1 MSDDFSLVGAV
12 ALVTGAVGA
21 LGSDIARALS
31 RAGAAVAVHHLD
43 QPDEATALAEELSA
57 HGYGATVVSG
67 DVTSPSDARTM
78 VEATEAVL
86 GPLTLLVNNAG
97 IIDERPLLE
106 MPLEVWQRT
115 IDVDLTGVF
124 VMCQAV
130 LAGMQ
135 HRPGSSIVNV
145 ASQVPFKGGPNL
157 ASYAAAKGGVVGLT
171 RALARE
177 FGPGVRVNAIAPGP
191 LTTPMTAPYTDDE
204 EWVRA
209 RVANLVDQRLGD
221 TAEVAPSVVFLASPA
236 GRLYLGQTLHVN
248 GGGVMA

>member
-1 MSDDFSLVGAV
+1 MNDFSLDGAV

-21 LGSDIARALS
+21 LGADIARALS

-43 QPDEATALAEELSA
+43 QPEEAERLAAELRES
-57 HGYGATVVSG
+57 GPGATCVGG
-67 DVTSPSDARTM
+67 DVTSPDDARAM
-78 VEATEAVL
+78 VAAAERDL
-86 GPLTLLVNNAG
+86 GPLTILVNNAG
-97 IIDERPLLE
+97 IMDERPLLE

-124 VMCQAV
+124 VMCQAA

-135 HRPGSSIVNV
+135 HRPGSSVVNV

-177 FGPGVRVNAIAPGP
+177 FGPDVRVNAIAPGP
-191 LTTPMTAPYTDDE
+191 LTTPMTAPYTDDP
-204 EWVRA
+204 EWVAA
-209 RVANLVDQRLGD
+209 RTANLVDRRLGD
-221 TAEVAPSVVFLASPA
+221 TAEVAPTVVFLASPA